1 MNAPCSE
8 SPSDPAA
15 PAPSGPAAAA
25 ERDNAAQA
33 AHRRAADAVARGDL
47 AGMRDALE
55 EACRLA
61 PGQLAWAAD
70 LAYAWLQHG
79 EAMRARLLLDQRHT
93 AGRSSPTTWL
103 LLGHALAATGEPQR
117 AVAAW
122 ERALQRARAARQWR
136 NVGTTP
142 GHLRPLVAQAM
153 QQAFAARRAM
163 LHRVLDE
170 QRALLGPQALR
181 RVERAVSGYLREWDA
196 TPPDARQRPKF
207 FYFPELPSPPY
218 HDPFLQPWAATL
230 QAHWQAIRDEAL
242 AVLADPGQLSA
253 FLDFPAGAKVD
264 DYVGGAGPAPAW
276 DAYFFYRHGQRFDAH
291 HARCPRTSA
300 LLDGIELCRIQGQAP
315 EICYSVLAPGSHI
328 KPHYG
333 VTNTRL
339 VFHLPLVVPPDCALN
354 VIGGGEHAWREG
366 EPMMFDD
373 TFQHE
378 AWNRSNQV
386 RVILLMDC
394 WNPHLTL
401 EERVAVKAIV
411 ESISRFE
418 QAEP

>member
-1 MNAPCSE
+1 MNAACAD
-8 SPSDPAA
+8 SPSDASAPDPTPA
-15 PAPSGPAAAA
+15 PA
-25 ERDNAAQA
+25 
-33 AHRRAADAVARGDL
+33 RAADAAALDARRRAEEAFVRGDL
-47 AGMRDALE
+47 AGMCELLE
-55 EACRLA
+55 QACGLA
-61 PGQLAWAAD
+61 PDRLGWAED
-70 LAYAWLQHG
+70 LAYAWLRHG
-79 EAMRARLLLDQRHT
+79 QPLRARMLLDQRH
-93 AGRSSPTTWL
+93 AASRSSATTWL

-117 AVAAW
+117 AVPAW
-122 ERALQRARAARQWR
+122 ERGLQRARAAGQWR
-136 NVGTTP
+136 SAGTTP
-142 GHLRPLVAQAM
+142 AHLRPLVSQAM
-153 QQAFAARRAM
+153 QQAFAARRAL

-170 QRALLGPQALR
+170 QRTLVGPQALR

-196 TPPDARQRPKF
+196 TPPDRRQRPKF

-242 AVLADPGQLSA
+242 AVLAEPGQLSA

-276 DAYFFYRHGQRFDAH
+276 DAYFFYRHGQRYDAH

-300 LLDGIELCRIQGQAP
+300 LLDSIELCRIEGQAP
-315 EICYSVLAPGSHI
+315 EVCYSVLAPGSHI

-339 VFHLPLVVPPDCALN
+339 VFHLPLVVPPDCALH
-354 VIGGGEHAWREG
+354 VIDAGEHAWREG

-378 AWNRSNQV
+378 AWNRSDRV

-394 WNPHLTL
+394 WNPHLTP
-401 EERVAVKAIV
+401 EERIAVKALV